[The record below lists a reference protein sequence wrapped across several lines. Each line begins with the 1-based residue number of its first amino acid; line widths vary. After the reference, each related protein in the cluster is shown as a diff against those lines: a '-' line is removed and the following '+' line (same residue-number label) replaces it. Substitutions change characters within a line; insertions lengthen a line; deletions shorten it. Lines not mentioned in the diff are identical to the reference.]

1 MAADS
6 NTVVTGASGALGRRV
21 LDRLAVADHGGRV
34 LAIDLVEPTRSPPGA
49 SFVAAD
55 LATADLKPLFEGVE
69 VVVHLAFAAGPE
81 VDDEGTARANVA
93 SAQRVLDAA
102 GAVGARHVVL
112 VSSATVY
119 GAWPTNPVPL
129 TEEAP
134 MRPNPGASYPVQKAE
149 IERLGAEWVAE
160 HPGTTVAVLRPVIAV
175 AEGEQCWLARTVGL
189 TAGIRAGSDDPP
201 LQLLHLDDLADA
213 VEVAVRQRLDG
224 AYNVAPN
231 GWLSGEQARALA
243 GDPPLVRAPERVVTA
258 VSGVL
263 WRWKVGRMPPGLVPY
278 TMHPWVVANDRLKAA
293 GWEPRH
299 SNEETYVDATIGT
312 PWSRLSPKRRQE
324 LALGAATTGV
334 VGVVGAL
341 VLLIRWLRR
350 R

>member
-1 MAADS
+1 
-6 NTVVTGASGALGRRV
+6 
-21 LDRLAVADHGGRV
+21 
-34 LAIDLVEPTRSPPGA
+34 
-49 SFVAAD
+49 
-55 LATADLKPLFEGVE
+55 
-69 VVVHLAFAAGPE
+69 
-81 VDDEGTARANVA
+81 
-93 SAQRVLDAA
+93 
-102 GAVGARHVVL
+102 
-112 VSSATVY
+112 
-119 GAWPTNPVPL
+119 
-129 TEEAP
+129 
-134 MRPNPGASYPVQKAE
+134 
-149 IERLGAEWVAE
+149 
-160 HPGTTVAVLRPVIAV
+160 
-175 AEGEQCWLARTVGL
+175 
-189 TAGIRAGSDDPP
+189 
-201 LQLLHLDDLADA
+201 
-213 VEVAVRQRLDG
+213 
-224 AYNVAPN
+224 
-231 GWLSGEQARALA
+231 
-243 GDPPLVRAPERVVTA
+243 VVTA